1 MFDSDGDSAGSVA
14 RDGVE
19 NLDARSVTDAVAA
32 LHRARCQAEGR
43 LLELAA
49 HWADLH
55 HPGPGRFEAHPTR
68 PGGEQVRTPGGPG
81 TPGVMEFAAAELGAL
96 QEMTTTAA
104 WRLMADALDLRH
116 RLPRLWSAVT
126 TGRVRVWKARHIAT
140 ATRHLDPGPAAA
152 VDTALDGLW
161 TALPW
166 TRLQNVLEAK
176 IIEADPAQ
184 AEARAQ
190 AWEAERF
197 VRAGPATDHGLRTL
211 VARAAAG
218 DVTWFL
224 AMVGRIADILADQG
238 DPDPADVRR
247 AKAVGI
253 LAQPAQALHLL
264 QDHHQPDPDHQVD
277 DEDDDEDAG
286 HQSVHLQPPAGFD
299 PRLARPDVVL
309 HIHLAAETLTTG
321 AGAARS
327 QLGPLTLGQVRRLLT
342 GTACRIRLQP
352 VIDLP
357 ADLTPADAYEIP
369 TGLRRRIALRCPAS
383 TFPYSPTTTGTDLD
397 HTIPYQPPDQGGP
410 PGQTRLDNLGPLSR
424 PEHRLKTHSPWQLR
438 QPEPGTYLWRS
449 PHGHHWI
456 TTPHAGTYPL
466 GPGPLART
474 LWHAA
479 DPNHP
484 TRTCPGTAHD
494 ATTLAGG
501 SAYD

>member
-1 MFDSDGDSAGSVA
+1 MFDSDGDLVRGS
-14 RDGVE
+14 GGIE
-19 NLDARSVTDAVAA
+19 NPDARSVTDAVAA

-55 HPGPGRFEAHPTR
+55 QPVPGPADGHARGR
-68 PGGEQVRTPGGPG
+68 GGEQIRTPGGAG

-96 QEMTTTAA
+96 QEMTTAAA

-116 RLPRLWSAVT
+116 RLPRLWSAVRA
-126 TGRVRVWKARHIAT
+126 GRVRVWKARHIAT
-140 ATRHLDPGPAAA
+140 ATRHLSPDAAAA

-161 TALPW
+161 TALAW
-166 TRLQNVLEAK
+166 TRLQAVLDAK

-184 AEARAQ
+184 AEAHAQ
-190 AWEAERF
+190 AWETERF
-197 VRAGPATDHGLRTL
+197 VRAGRTTDHGLRTL

-218 DVTWFL
+218 DVVWFL

-253 LAQPAQALHLL
+253 LAQPARALALL
-264 QDHHQPDPDHQVD
+264 HQHHQPAPDSE
-277 DEDDDEDAG
+277 DEDEDAG

-309 HIHLAAETLTTG
+309 HIHIAAETLHAG
-321 AGAARS
+321 AGAARIDHI
-327 QLGPLTLGQVRRLLT
+327 GALTLGQVRRLLT
-342 GTACRIRLQP
+342 GADCRVRLQP

-357 ADLTPADAYEIP
+357 ADTTPADGYEIP
-369 TGLRRRIALRCPAS
+369 TGLRRRIALACPAS

-397 HTIPYQPPDQGGP
+397 HTLPYRPADDGGP

-424 PEHRLKTHSPWQLR
+424 AEHRLKTHSPWQLR
-438 QPEPGTYLWRS
+438 QPQPGTYLWRS

-466 GPGPLART
+466 GPGEFART
-474 LWHAA
+474 IWHAA
-479 DPNHP
+479 DPDY
-484 TRTCPGTAHD
+484 RT
-494 ATTLAGG
+494 
-501 SAYD
+501 